1 MRLTPPQGFAMSS
14 HPGPFDMKSAYARL
28 RPDGSAQS
36 LPVDVTFWQDLTA
49 GKFGDFHNEYLV
61 TTQSFTLNWPLWEMH
76 PKGDEIVV
84 LIAGSVDFILE
95 KKGGNKILPLR
106 EPGSWV
112 LVPKGHWPTA
122 RVHALSL
129 LLFITAGEGTQ
140 HRQVDF

>member
-1 MRLTPPQGFAMSS
+1 MSS

-36 LPVDVTFWQDLTA
+36 LPVDAEFWQDLTA

-61 TTQSFTLNWPLWEMH
+61 TTQSFTQNWPLWEMH

-84 LIAGSVDFILE
+84 LIAGSVDVILE
-95 KKGGNKILPLR
+95 KKDGNKILPLR

-112 LVPKGHWPTA
+112 LVPKGLWHTV
-122 RVHALSL
+122 RVHALSV

>member
-1 MRLTPPQGFAMSS
+1 MST
-14 HPGPFDMKSAYARL
+14 HPGPFNMKSAYARL

-36 LPVDVTFWQDLTA
+36 LPVDVEFWQDLSA

-61 TTQSFTLNWPLWEMH
+61 TTQSFTQSWPLWEMH

-84 LIAGSVDFILE
+84 LIAGSVDVILE
-95 KKGGNKILPLR
+95 KKAGNKILPLR
-106 EPGSWV
+106 EPGNWV
-112 LVPKGHWPTA
+112 LVPKGLWHTA
-122 RVHALSL
+122 RVHALSV